1 MEYLSKMQRK
11 IRWWSI
17 GAFALVLAGC
27 AGMLPKLEQP
37 QVSVA
42 SIKLVE
48 PGLLEQRYQVQLRVQ
63 NPNAIDLP
71 IDGIQ
76 LRVEINDHPFVTG
89 VSPHPV
95 TVPRY
100 GSALID
106 IDAVSTLA
114 ALARQFK
121 DIDLNHAEAVRYKL
135 SGKVHLS
142 QPSIE
147 LPFAEEGEINLS
159 GVMGKSPP

>member
-1 MEYLSKMQRK
+1 MQQK
-11 IRWWSI
+11 IRWWSM
-17 GAFALVLAGC
+17 GVLALVLTGC

-37 QVSVA
+37 QVGVA

-48 PGLLEQRYQVQLRVQ
+48 PGLLEQRFLVQLRVQ
-63 NPNAIDLP
+63 NPNGIDLP
-71 IDGIQ
+71 IDGVQ
-76 LRVEINDHPFVTG
+76 LRVEINGHPFVTG
-89 VSPHPV
+89 VSPRPV

-100 GSALID
+100 GSALLD

-121 DIDLNHAEAVRYKL
+121 DVDLNHAEAVRYTL

-147 LPFAEEGEINLS
+147 LPFTEEGEIDLS
-159 GVMGKSPP
+159 GVLGRATRK

>member
-1 MEYLSKMQRK
+1 MQ
-11 IRWWSI
+11 WWYVGVFS
-17 GAFALVLAGC
+17 LVLAGC

-37 QVSVA
+37 QVGVA
-42 SIKLVE
+42 SINLVE
-48 PGLLEQRYQVQLRVQ
+48 PGLLEQRYRVQLRVQ

-114 ALARQFK
+114 ALARQLK
-121 DIDLNHAEAVRYKL
+121 DITLSQTETMHYKL

-147 LPFAEEGEINLS
+147 LPFAEEGDINLS
-159 GVMGKSPP
+159 GLRSKANM